1 LLTFR
6 LGLDDDVIS
15 KEVRIMRTR
24 KSPASR
30 PSRHTI
36 RLGCQVVRE
45 RDFQLIA
52 DRIEN
57 LSTWGALVGPAD
69 AVLTGETVFV
79 SFRLSD
85 GAWIDASAVVTRVLH
100 GRRPG
105 EVTRRL
111 GLEFLGLSEYDRFL
125 LRRAVGHRPVAPPGA
140 RPGRRH
146 PVDLVRR
153 LVA

>member
-1 LLTFR
+1 
-6 LGLDDDVIS
+6 
-15 KEVRIMRTR
+15 MRSH
-24 KSPASR
+24 KGPAPR
-30 PSRHTI
+30 PSRHSL
-36 RLGCQVVRE
+36 RLDCQVVRE
-45 RDFQLIA
+45 RDFQLVA

-79 SFRLSD
+79 SFRLPD
-85 GAWIDASAVVTRVLH
+85 GAWIDACGVVTRVLH

-111 GLEFLGLSEYDRFL
+111 GLEFKGLTEYDRFL
-125 LRRAVGHRPVAPPGA
+125 LRRAVGHRPLAPPGP
-140 RPGRRH
+140 RPGRRK
-146 PVDLVRR
+146 PIDLRR